1 MAADYFPAPGAEG
14 TPAKYVML
22 LVVATLGAT
31 LLHVAACVVAH
42 RRPPQLRYVVIV
54 GVAARLLLIFG
65 GAEPVLE
72 GDRTR
77 LRFEGRLVNRGVNP
91 YEFRPV
97 YLGDVPPEESQF
109 SEAKLARLSDAR
121 GALTSGDDSPRPGS
135 IRRPDL
141 RTASTPAA
149 LGVAALAD
157 RMKPESTHGY
167 GFMVLCA
174 DVAAAWLL
182 LLALRAQRLPMGWL
196 LVYAWCPV
204 LLKEFYCGY
213 SIDAF
218 VMVGIA
224 GLVYCVASGKKVLAA
239 IPMAAMIA
247 IRPAMILLLPV
258 MARRLGGLG
267 VLLAL
272 LLALLPLVPF
282 TSPDVPVQNL
292 VEGHVHVWRHYEYN
306 SALENVLRG
315 ALKYLPH
322 RSENSLM
329 VANVEIVRPD
339 ERLVALLAKVAC
351 LIVLCG
357 VIAYSVIRVRDV
369 EIPSFAHWS
378 QLTDVFVV
386 LVALLIVSP
395 VLKPSHALWLLPLLT
410 VRQTGVA
417 WIALPG
423 ILCMSH
429 LTHLAGPD
437 AADLPLAGGQLS
449 FRVFEF
455 GLFLAIALLDLLWRG
470 RIFDRPE
477 ELNVLLREETEFD
490 TDIGYEQPVEEEP
503 LYV

>member
-1 MAADYFPAPGAEG
+1 MAADYFPAPGEEG

-22 LVVATLGAT
+22 FVVATLGAT
-31 LLHVAACVVAH
+31 LLHVAASVVAH
-42 RRPPQLRYVVIV
+42 RRPPQLRYVVLV
-54 GVAARLLLIFG
+54 GMAARLLLIFG
-65 GAEPVLE
+65 GAEPILE

-97 YLGDVPPEESQF
+97 YLGDVLPEESYF
-109 SEAKLARLSDAR
+109 SDEKLGRLSEARI
-121 GALTSGDDSPRPGS
+121 ALTTGDDSPRPES

-141 RTASTPAA
+141 RSSSTPAV

-167 GFMVLCA
+167 GFIVLCA
-174 DVAAAWLL
+174 DVLAAWLL
-182 LLALRAQRLPMGWL
+182 ILALRAQRLPMGWL
-196 LVYAWCPV
+196 MIYAWCPV

-224 GLVYCVASGKKVLAA
+224 GIVYCLASGRRVLAA
-239 IPMAAMIA
+239 IPMAIAMA
-247 IRPAMILLLPV
+247 VRPAMILLLPV
-258 MARRLGGLG
+258 LARRLGGLG

-272 LLALLPLVPF
+272 LLSLLPMVPF
-282 TSPDVPVQNL
+282 TSPDVPVQNF

-306 SALENVLRG
+306 SALENTLRG
-315 ALKYLPH
+315 ALKYMPH

-329 VANVEIVRPD
+329 VANVEVVRPE
-339 ERLVALLAKVAC
+339 ERLDALLAKVAC

-357 VIAYSVIRVRDV
+357 VIAYTVIRVRDV
-369 EIPSFAHWS
+369 EIPALAHWS

-386 LVALLIVSP
+386 LAALMIVSP
-395 VLKPSHALWLLPLLT
+395 VLKPSHALWLLPLL
-410 VRQTGVA
+410 VMRQNGIV
-417 WIALPG
+417 WVALPG
-423 ILCMSH
+423 ILCISH
-429 LTHLAGPD
+429 LTHLVGPE

-455 GLFLAIALLDLLWRG
+455 GLFLAIAVLDVLWRG
-470 RIFDRPE
+470 RIFDRPD
-477 ELNVLLREETEFD
+477 ELNLLQRTETDFD
-490 TDIGYEQPVEEEP
+490 MDIGYEQPVDEEP